1 VQRLDLTKRVSYVYR
16 ANECMSDQCYASGLR
31 SKGWLKTLDWIAIDR
46 VSVEE
51 DVVERLIEMNSEL
64 LQSEMSSSVGVGE
77 CKELDAMQEAMA
89 RETLVT
95 SGLTEGEDYTYAPGN
110 LLAGAGVWT
119 HVDRKFGEPGVL
131 FLVTS
136 LLGEGDFVLPNAGFR
151 TRFDR
156 GLTVMFD
163 PTEVHSLF
171 APERHLAG
179 EVRFIIWSG
188 MVRLKE
194 SGCRKLK
201 TYFDE
206 KPQDEPVFDDLALD
220 GLTGI
225 YDVNAT
231 A

>member
-1 VQRLDLTKRVSYVYR
+1 
-16 ANECMSDQCYASGLR
+16 MSVD
-31 SKGWLKTLDWIAIDR
+31 D
-46 VSVEE
+46 
-51 DVVERLIEMNSEL
+51 DVVGRLIEMNSEL
-64 LQSEMSSSVGVGE
+64 LQSEMSSSAGVGE
-77 CKELDAMQEAMA
+77 CKDLDVLQEAMA
-89 RETLVT
+89 RETLAMC
-95 SGLTEGEDYTYAPGN
+95 GLAEWEDYTYAPGN
-110 LLAGAGVWT
+110 LLARAGVWT

-151 TRFDR
+151 TRFER

-171 APERHLAG
+171 ALERHLAG
-179 EVRFIIWSG
+179 EARFIIWSG

-206 KPQDEPVFDDLALD
+206 KPQDAPIFDDLALD

-225 YDVNAT
+225 YDVDAT